1 MNVAMWLKALRVI
14 PRINKEEWMRL
25 DVISRWLI
33 STRAA
38 VLIMTFISAAI
49 AGLLAARAGMFDA
62 GRWIL
67 LVIGLI
73 FAHATNNLL
82 NDLTDYTRG
91 VDRDNYFRTQYGPQ
105 PLEQGLMTRRELLV
119 YAGITGAV
127 ALAAGVALV
136 LQTGWLTLAL
146 LAAGAFFV
154 LFYTWPLKY
163 IGLGELTVLLVW
175 GPLMIAGGY
184 YVITGQWD
192 WNVVIASLPYGL
204 GPTTV
209 IFGKHIDK
217 LAEDR
222 RKRIFTLP
230 VILGEKAA
238 RMGAI
243 LMMALMYLSVIYLV
257 VTRYFSPVMLVVL
270 VALPTLFK
278 ILPIFREP
286 KPESAPAD
294 APMGIQQG
302 WPLWFVSFA
311 FYHNRAFGMW
321 FLLGLVFEL
330 ILRLVF

>member
-1 MNVAMWLKALRVI
+1 MNVAMWLKALQVI

-49 AGLLAARAGMFDA
+49 AGLLAARAEMFDA

-82 NDLTDYTRG
+82 NDLTDYSRG

-105 PLEQGLMTRRELLV
+105 PLEQGLMTRREMLV
-119 YAGITGAV
+119 YAGITGAI
-127 ALAAGVALV
+127 ALAAGIALV
-136 LQTGWLTLAL
+136 VQTGWLTLAL

-184 YVITGQWD
+184 FVITGQWD

-217 LAEDR
+217 LPEDQ

-238 RMGAI
+238 RFGAV

-257 VTRYFSPVMLVVL
+257 IARYFSPVMLVVL
-270 VALPTLFK
+270 LALPALFK
-278 ILPIFREP
+278 ILPIFRAP
-286 KPESAPAD
+286 KPESPPAD
-294 APMGIQQG
+294 APLAIQQG

-321 FLLGLVFEL
+321 FLLGLVVEL